1 MADVNQQVL
10 DALNAGYG
18 PEDILAHM
26 HTLAQDSPAHA
37 AWINNLQRQTLDVRS
52 QQNAPDT
59 MPDYTNPND
68 PRASLELQKNALA
81 NPPQNIGNQGLK
93 APPNALQQ
101 FSSDVGNWYQTTPGW
116 QKGLEVG
123 GLAAGA
129 YAAKEGIRRGASI
142 LFPTP
147 GEKVAQEQNRISQAN
162 LELERQ
168 KLAMKSTEAPAGP
181 SEYELARIETEKAKA
196 EQIRASIA
204 SQEKRDALAAAKLE
218 QQSKPKLSPFEQ
230 QLETLAQQQA
240 QAKAAAASG
249 MQPPPPAIEPT
260 NPKLPALLQP
270 PVNPAAPVAGAAAPV
285 ETTPKKAWE
294 PPTASLAVSAPATPT
309 TAPVETTTSPAEAP
323 KAKPAA
329 AEPPPS
335 IESKLGKPT
344 LITGSGMP
352 AYEGQGAEGSKLK
365 HKEGKFASL
374 NDIPKGTVFVP
385 GGNYMDTLRNAVG
398 QQAFTENLKATGG
411 YPASNEATAVQARA
425 INASLNRP
433 TREQAIAQGLSLG
446 EPTPPITKK
455 VGGKKL
461 VSVAGVTGALIALPD
476 LANAAQNQD
485 AASAGRLSNTAGAL
499 GLATMMGRAVP
510 AVPPTLPTLGQS
522 IGGRSVNMNPDFLNQ
537 LLR

>member
-1 MADVNQQVL
+1 MADATYDRNAAFEMLSKKHGSYATPEMINEELDNFERENNLGTPKAQPQQEAVVAPLTGQDKAIADQASVYSLSPTTARETVN
-10 DALNAGYG
+10 AMTA
-18 PEDILAHM
+18 
-26 HTLAQDSPAHA
+26 SPVGSTSLPDVASA
-37 AWINNLQRQTLDVRS
+37 AWNNLSTPEKYAVGTGVTALSGMAIYGAKKLVDRFLIPDKQV
-52 QQNAPDT
+52 APIDRT
-59 MPDYTNPND
+59 RDIPLGDHT
-68 PRASLELQKNALA
+68 
-81 NPPQNIGNQGLK
+81 PP
-93 APPNALQQ
+93 PP
-101 FSSDVGNWYQTTPGW
+101 P
-116 QKGLEVG
+116 
-123 GLAAGA
+123 
-129 YAAKEGIRRGASI
+129 
-142 LFPTP
+142 PP
-147 GEKVAQEQNRISQAN
+147 
-162 LELERQ
+162 
-168 KLAMKSTEAPAGP
+168 P
-181 SEYELARIETEKAKA
+181 SG
-196 EQIRASIA
+196 
-204 SQEKRDALAAAKLE
+204 
-218 QQSKPKLSPFEQ
+218 PKLSPIDEQ
-230 QLETLAQQQA
+230 ILSRQNINRQVREEYLNRTRGGEPTVVPTTVAETP
-240 QAKAAAASG
+240 SVVSTT
-249 MQPPPPAIEPT
+249 T
-260 NPKLPALLQP
+260 NPKVPALLQP

>member
-59 MPDYTNPND
+59 IPDYTNPND

-81 NPPQNIGNQGLK
+81 NPSQNIGGQGLK

-116 QKGLEVG
+116 QKALEVG
-123 GLAAGA
+123 GGA
-129 YAAKEGIRRGASI
+129 TLGYGLKEGIRRGASI
-142 LFPTP
+142 LLPTP

-168 KLAMKSTEAPAGP
+168 KLAMKGTEAPAGP

-260 NPKLPALLQP
+260 NPKVPALLQP
-270 PVNPAAPVAGAAAPV
+270 PANAVVPPAVSEPVPAPVLPTTPLKTEAAPVQAEPAPV
-285 ETTPKKAWE
+285 
-294 PPTASLAVSAPATPT
+294 
-309 TAPVETTTSPAEAP
+309 AEAP
-323 KAKPAA
+323 KEKPAKAPKVQTEEQRIAGAKNWFVSHFGGRNDPQAHA
-329 AEPPPS
+329 AYDRLVKEVLNGKPPMMGPSGGVPPEFNQFKDWYEKNLQGPPKPSREALKAAIASVPRGAVAPPS
-335 IESKLGKPT
+335 LRPNEI
-344 LITGSGMP
+344 
-352 AYEGQGAEGSKLK
+352 GQGGSFIRGLTDPLQLK
-365 HKEGKFASL
+365 
-374 NDIPKGTVFVP
+374 
-385 GGNYMDTLRNAVG
+385 
-398 QQAFTENLKATGG
+398 Q
-411 YPASNEATAVQARA
+411 
-425 INASLNRP
+425 
-433 TREQAIAQGLSLG
+433 
-446 EPTPPITKK
+446 
-455 VGGKKL
+455 
-461 VSVAGVTGALIALPD
+461 
-476 LANAAQNQD
+476 
-485 AASAGRLSNTAGAL
+485 
-499 GLATMMGRAVP
+499 
-510 AVPPTLPTLGQS
+510 
-522 IGGRSVNMNPDFLNQ
+522 
-537 LLR
+537 

>member
-1 MADVNQQVL
+1 MGWKDESSKAAFISDMKASGFSQDEIDREVSSIEGTQSPASTAPLTSTTKSVAEQTSSSPF
-10 DALNAGYG
+10 ALN
-18 PEDILAHM
+18 P
-26 HTLAQDSPAHA
+26 
-37 AWINNLQRQTLDVRS
+37 
-52 QQNAPDT
+52 
-59 MPDYTNPND
+59 
-68 PRASLELQKNALA
+68 
-81 NPPQNIGNQGLK
+81 
-93 APPNALQQ
+93 
-101 FSSDVGNWYQTTPGW
+101 
-116 QKGLEVG
+116 
-123 GLAAGA
+123 
-129 YAAKEGIRRGASI
+129 
-142 LFPTP
+142 
-147 GEKVAQEQNRISQAN
+147 
-162 LELERQ
+162 
-168 KLAMKSTEAPAGP
+168 EAPAETLKQMGEAREQQGNTLLGNITPPSGMGGGGGSPYDLLAAYGLYKGAQTAGTGLKNKFFGP
-181 SEYELARIETEKAKA
+181 SVPEKPPVESAMLPQAAQLPTSHEQWVASLSPEERMLYERSQEAKA
-196 EQIRASIA
+196 AKTNTFPLTQNEPYLEPERPIVASETAPPTPEQIR
-204 SQEKRDALAAAKLE
+204 QAKLTAAT
-218 QQSKPKLSPFEQ
+218 QV
-230 QLETLAQQQA
+230 AQQNMA
-240 QAKAAAASG
+240 TPVTGSAA
-249 MQPPPPAIEPT
+249 PPA
-260 NPKLPALLQP
+260 NA
-270 PVNPAAPVAGAAAPV
+270 
-285 ETTPKKAWE
+285 PKKVWE

-309 TAPVETTTSPAEAP
+309 TAPVEITTPPVEAP

-329 AEPPPS
+329 AAQPPS